1 MLRGEGD
8 CLKARAVLPFAF
20 LLVSCEYLGFEP
32 PQPVSLIIANVHWQD
47 QGVPDIPIVL
57 VQTGDTVRTASNGL
71 AIFSVSPGRY
81 VIRAFGINR
90 GGPVLQYIDFDVEA
104 RPGDIAVVD
113 IIDCL
118 PCD

>member
-1 MLRGEGD
+1 M
-8 CLKARAVLPFAF
+8 KASAVLLFAVLF
-20 LLVSCEYLGFEP
+20 ESCEYIGFEP
-32 PQPVSLIIANVHWQD
+32 LQSSSLIIANVHWQD

-71 AIFSVSPGRY
+71 AIFSVSAGHY

-90 GGPVLQYIDFDVEA
+90 GGPVLQHIDFEVEA

>member
-1 MLRGEGD
+1 M
-8 CLKARAVLPFAF
+8 KACAVLLFAF
-20 LLVSCEYLGFEP
+20 LLVSCEYIGFDP
-32 PQPVSLIIANVHWQD
+32 PQPLSLIIANVHWQN
-47 QGVPDIPIVL
+47 QGVEGIPVVL

-71 AIFSVSPGRY
+71 AIFSVSAGHY

-90 GGPVLQYIDFDVEA
+90 GGPVLQYLDFDVEA
-104 RPGDIAVVD
+104 RSGEIAVVD